1 MSKKKKIGKGAR
13 LVIALRKFDAWFMGR
28 NYYFR
33 ALVVIGAMAGI
44 FILGALSLLQWM
56 GYLIESV
63 YLEMSAV
70 RAFVL
75 VVWMVWSASLLMFGA
90 IGTLKLTALFLKD
103 EVKDW
108 VEEADKITKGG
119 KNV

>member
-1 MSKKKKIGKGAR
+1 MSKKKKIGRGAR
-13 LVIALRKFDAWFMGR
+13 LVLALRKFDAWFMGR

-63 YLEMSAV
+63 YLEMSAL

-90 IGTLKLTALFLKD
+90 IGTLTQTAEVPFRKVGD
-103 EVKDW
+103 ECV
-108 VEEADKITKGG
+108 TKRFIYSE
-119 KNV
+119 NN